1 MNLRYS
7 IRVLGRNPGFTAVA
21 VLSLALGIGANTAIF
36 SLLDALLLRDLPVW
50 QPERLVELSV
60 LRRGDKIPFSF
71 PMFRE
76 LDRGQRV
83 LSGLIGWSFGQMTNV
98 EIGGVLSQAEV
109 RSVTGNYYAVLG
121 ATPLLGRLIAPEDMS
136 LGRAGTSPVA
146 VLSYEFWQR
155 RFGGASDVAGKV
167 MAIEGQPYTII
178 GVTRKWFTG
187 MATGE
192 PADVTIP
199 MKSTDERSLLWV
211 FITGRLKDGV
221 TVAQARAQLQSFW
234 PEVLRATASTDTPG
248 LRRQLFFS
256 MGLDVASAATGVN
269 AALRSRFTRPL
280 YVLMGIVGLI
290 LLVACVN
297 LASLMLARAAARSQE
312 MGVRV
317 ALGASRWALARQVL
331 SESLALSASGAL
343 LGLALAYWGSRML
356 VSLMTEGYL
365 SPVMLDLRPDW
376 RVLALTASVA
386 ILTGILFGLAPAWRC
401 SREDPASVLQQNARS
416 LMGTTGKLGKALIV
430 AQIALSLILL
440 LGAGLLARSFQKL
453 CSVDP
458 GMEERVL
465 EVGLYP
471 RPGGYQNLDMNAYHR
486 QLLERISSL
495 PGVDSVAFSDASIGE
510 GRDWKDT
517 VSKIS
522 DASSPSAGIM
532 ANEAMVSPGFMPTLG
547 ISLVRGR
554 DFDWTDDEHHP
565 RVAIVSRSLA
575 ERLFP
580 SGNAI
585 GQRIRFSFMPEFQ
598 NLEVVGIANNA
609 RLFDLHNVAAPVIY
623 LPYPQYPKSTENG
636 DLLVRTKLPPE
647 TLSRTVGQAIES
659 LGHEYPLGMKT
670 VARVVSQALVEERV
684 IAMLSGFFAGLALL
698 LASVGLYGLM
708 SYAVT
713 RRSREI
719 GVRVALGAQRPTVL
733 WLVLREALALGLFG
747 IALGIPCALAASRLI
762 ASMLFG
768 ISTGDLPTIAAVSL
782 VLLAVASLAGY
793 LPARRASRIDPMV
806 ALRAE

>member
-1 MNLRYS
+1 
-7 IRVLGRNPGFTAVA
+7 

-50 QPERLVELSV
+50 QPDRLVELSV

-76 LDRGQRV
+76 IDRGQRV
-83 LSGLIGWSFGQMTNV
+83 FSGLIGWSFGQMTNV
-98 EIGGVLSQAEV
+98 EIRGVLSQADV
-109 RSVTGNYYAVLG
+109 RSITGNYYAVLG
-121 ATPLLGRLIAPEDMS
+121 ATPFLGRLLTPEDMS
-136 LGRAGTSPVA
+136 LGRSGTSPVA

-155 RFGGASDVAGKV
+155 RFGGAGDVAGKEI
-167 MAIEGQPYTII
+167 AIEGQPYTII

-221 TVAQARAQLQSFW
+221 TAAQARAQLRSYW

-256 MGLDVASAATGVN
+256 MGLDVAPAATGVN

-280 YVLMGIVGLI
+280 YLLMGIVGLI

-297 LASLMLARAAARSQE
+297 LASLMLARAAARSHE

-317 ALGASRWALARQVL
+317 ALGASRWALVRQVL
-331 SESLALSASGAL
+331 SESLALSAGGAL
-343 LGLALAYWGSRML
+343 LGLAFAYWGSRLL
-356 VSLMTEGYL
+356 VSLMMQGYL
-365 SPVMLDLRPDW
+365 TPVMLDLRPDW
-376 RVLALTASVA
+376 RVLTLTASVA

-401 SREDPASVLQQNARS
+401 SREDPASVIQQNARS
-416 LMGTTGKLGKALIV
+416 LTGATGKLGKALIV
-430 AQIALSLILL
+430 TQIALSLILL
-440 LGAGLLARSFQKL
+440 LGAGLLARSFQRL

-458 GMEERVL
+458 GMGESVL

-471 RPGGYQNLDMNAYHR
+471 RPGGYQNLDMNTYHR
-486 QLLERISSL
+486 QLIERISSL
-495 PGVDSVAFSDASIGE
+495 PGVGSVGFSDAAIGE

-517 VSKIS
+517 VSTMS
-522 DASSPSAGIM
+522 DASIPGAGMM
-532 ANEAMVSPGFMPTLG
+532 ANEALISPGLMGTLG

-575 ERLFP
+575 QRLFP
-580 SGNAI
+580 SGNAL

-598 NLEVVGIANNA
+598 DLEVVGIANNA
-609 RLFDLHNVAAPVIY
+609 RLFDLHSAAAPVIY
-623 LPYPQYPKSTENG
+623 LPYPQYAKWTQNG
-636 DLLVRTKLPPE
+636 NLLVRTKLAPE
-647 TLSRTVGQAIES
+647 TLARTVGQEIES
-659 LGHEYPLGMKT
+659 LGHEYALGTKT
-670 VARVVSQALVEERV
+670 IAQEVSQALVEDRV
-684 IAMLSGFFAGLALL
+684 IALLSGFFAALALL

-713 RRSREI
+713 HRTREI
-719 GVRVALGAQRPTVL
+719 GIRVALGAQRPTVL

-747 IALGIPCALAASRLI
+747 IALGLPCALAACQLI

-768 ISTGDLPTIAAVSL
+768 ISSGDLPTLAAVSL
-782 VLLAVASLAGY
+782 LLLSVASLAGY
-793 LPARRASRIDPMV
+793 MPARRASRIDPMV